1 MPGRFCLIISLFICT
16 TSNAQVFGGNPPSLK
31 WQQINTPL
39 ARVIFPKGLNSIG
52 ERIANIVTY
61 MNNPMLKT
69 IGPKMRK
76 INVVAQNQ
84 TTISNAYVALGP
96 FRSEFLLTPL
106 QNSFDLG
113 SLPWPDQLTIHEYRH
128 VQQDNNFNVGL
139 SKVMHDIFGENGQAL
154 ANNASIP
161 NWFYEGDA
169 VYNETNVSRQG
180 RGDLP
185 FFLNG
190 FRALWKDGRDY
201 SWMKL
206 RNGSYKDF
214 VPDHYPL
221 GFMMVAYGR
230 QQFGDTFWENVTHD
244 AASFKGLFYPFQR
257 AINKYSGEDYVH
269 FRNNALNFFKDQ
281 FNLENIPPPKDEKHG
296 GYENEVF
303 PVFTGNDSIL
313 FIKSS
318 LRQIPQFTIRVHNKD
333 LKLRTRDFSI
343 DGQFS
348 YRNGRIVYAAYTP
361 DIRWGYRDYS
371 DLRIINT
378 TNGHE
383 YTLTNHS
390 KYFSPDINE
399 DGTEVVAAYV
409 PPDSKYHLHILD
421 AITGRIIKIIPNP
434 ERLFYTYPKFY
445 KNNAVISAVR
455 NPKGEM
461 SLAVIN
467 IKSGSADYLL
477 PFTYNVIGFPCIYKD
492 TIYFSASHK
501 KNDELFAFT
510 MTDRKLWRLE
520 YPIHK
525 GIGRY
530 EPAADDKNLMWVE
543 FTSYGYKLQ
552 QAPKTAIQFIETMP
566 DLTDTMQAFGISVL
580 HKTNYDLLAKVP
592 NDSFAISKY
601 YKSYRL
607 FNFHSI
613 QPQTNDPDYTLN
625 LISENVLNTLVSQL
639 SFTYDRAEKSKQVGF
654 SGTYGA
660 WFPMVSAGVNYT
672 FDRRTFYHNHT
683 AGFSELEPY
692 AGFNIPLNLSKN
704 RTFNF
709 IDFGSQYVYN
719 QSSFNG
725 LYKDTLGKI
734 SYSYS
739 SNFFTFTHQT
749 QTTVQ
754 RYYPRFAQTLNIT
767 YKTPLTKYRGYQF
780 LADARL
786 YLPGFTKTHNIII
799 DGSLLAQDTLGQLNF
814 SSEFPFSRG
823 YSAINLYRMYKWG
836 VDYHFPIL
844 YPDAGFGEMLYL
856 LRVRGNVFYDNTK
869 TNDFYTNRTKF
880 SANFRSAGTEMYFDT
895 KWWNEAL
902 ISLGIRYSYLF
913 DDDLFGGTGHNRFEI
928 ILPLHVLNQ

>member
-1 MPGRFCLIISLFICT
+1 MLRRILTFILIFICT
-16 TSNAQVFGGNPPSLK
+16 TSNAQVFGGDPPSLK
-31 WQQINTPL
+31 WEQINTPL
-39 ARVIFPKGLNSIG
+39 ARIIFPKGLDSIG

-61 MNNPMLKT
+61 INNPMLTT
-69 IGPKMRK
+69 IGSQTGK
-76 INVVAQNQ
+76 INLVAQNQ

-139 SKVMHDIFGENGQAL
+139 SRVMHTIFGENGQAL

-180 RGDLP
+180 RGNLP

-190 FRALWKDGRDY
+190 FRALWKDGRNY

-230 QQFGDTFWENVTHD
+230 QQFGDSFWENVTHD
-244 AASFKGLFYPFQR
+244 AASFKGLLYPFQH
-257 AINKYSGEDYVH
+257 ALKKYSGEDYVP
-269 FRNNALNFFKDQ
+269 FRNDALNFFKGQ
-281 FNLENIPPPKDEKHG
+281 FNLENIQQSKNKKHLLYEDE
-296 GYENEVF
+296 EF
-303 PVFTGNDSIL
+303 PVFIGKDAVL
-313 FIKSS
+313 FVKSS
-318 LRQIPQFTIRVHNKD
+318 LRQIPQFTIRIHNRDIK
-333 LKLRTRDFSI
+333 LKTRDFSL

-348 YRNGRIVYAAYTP
+348 YRNRRIVYAAYTP
-361 DIRWGYRDYS
+361 DVRWGYRDYS

-378 TNGHE
+378 TNGNE
-383 YTLTNHS
+383 YTLTSHS

-399 DGTEVVAAYV
+399 DGTRVVAAYV
-409 PPDSKYHLHILD
+409 PPDSKYQLHLLD
-421 AITGRIIKIIPNP
+421 ATTGKIIKIVPNP
-434 ERLFYTYPKFY
+434 EHLFYTYPKFY
-445 KNNAVISAVR
+445 KNNLIISPVR
-455 NPKGEM
+455 NSKGEM
-461 SLAVIN
+461 SLAIIN
-467 IKSGSADYLL
+467 ISDGSSDYLL
-477 PFTYNVIGFPCIYKD
+477 PFSYNVIGFPYVYND
-492 TIYFSASHK
+492 TVYFSCSYK

-510 MTDRKLWRLE
+510 MADRKVWLLQ

-525 GIGRY
+525 GVGRY
-530 EPAADDKNLMWVE
+530 EPAADDKNILWVE

-552 QAPKTAIQFIETMP
+552 QAAKSDIQFIETEP
-566 DLTDTMQAFGISVL
+566 GLADTAQAFGISVL
-580 HKTNYDLLAKVP
+580 HKTNYDLLATVP
-592 NDSFAISKY
+592 HDSFAVSKY
-601 YKSYRL
+601 NKGYRL

-613 QPQTNDPDYTLN
+613 EPQTNDPDYTLN

-639 SFTYDRAEKSKQVGF
+639 SFTYNRAEKSKQIGF
-654 SGTYGA
+654 NGTYGA
-660 WFPMVSAGVNYT
+660 WFPMVSAGINYT
-672 FDRRTFYHNHT
+672 FDRKTFYHNNT
-683 AGFSELEPY
+683 VRFDEWEPY

-704 RTFNF
+704 RTFTF

-719 QSSFNG
+719 QSEFKG
-725 LYKDTLGKI
+725 LYKDSLGNI

-739 SNFFTFTHQT
+739 SNFFTFSHQT

-754 RYYPRFAQTLNIT
+754 RYYPEFAQTLNTT
-767 YKTPLTKYRGYQF
+767 YKTPLGKYHGYQF

-786 YLPGFTKTHNIII
+786 YLPGFASTHTIIL
-799 DGSLLAQDTLGQLNF
+799 DGALLAQDTLGQLNF

-836 VDYHFPIL
+836 IDYHFPLL
-844 YPDAGFGEMLYL
+844 YPDAGFGEMFYL
-856 LRVRGNVFYDNTK
+856 LRARGDIFYDYTE
-869 TNDFYTNRTKF
+869 TSDFYTDRTKF
-880 SANFRSAGTEMYFDT
+880 SAKFRSA
-895 KWWNEAL
+895 
-902 ISLGIRYSYLF
+902 
-913 DDDLFGGTGHNRFEI
+913 
-928 ILPLHVLNQ
+928 